1 MSSKRWNSTEKI
13 QLLKL
18 FADKLSYDD
27 IGKKLDRSANAVKL
41 RIESIVYDNIVKE
54 KDIHTIAKLLNTS
67 NDKIIQMYYSHKSF
81 KQGKGEQVKDIQIPQ
96 LTQHIPTTQKVTQQS
111 IQSEIFK
118 KNIQNDNRN
127 NNGIV
132 DRNDDGNGVINT
144 QSLDIGGMQMKISMG
159 MKDIEKMEKENK
171 ILEIILKN
179 QRLKNEFKK
188 VVSSNMDISGLNKI

>member
-118 KNIQNDNRN
+118 KNIENDNRN
-127 NNGIV
+127 DNGIV

-188 VVSSNMDISGLNKI
+188 VVSSNMDIGGLNKI